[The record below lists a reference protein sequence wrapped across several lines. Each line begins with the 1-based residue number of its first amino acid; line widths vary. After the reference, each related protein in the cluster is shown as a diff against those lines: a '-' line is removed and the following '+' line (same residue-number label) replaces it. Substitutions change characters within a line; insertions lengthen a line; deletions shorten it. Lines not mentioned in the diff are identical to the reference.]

1 MLLKK
6 ADTVLDDAILES
18 AKRSARIDIASGPL
32 PLNQSCFFR
41 RPKTFFNSID
51 PSRSFQLSLARY
63 GRWYLDLPR
72 PSGQAGMR
80 DSNPRGQELALRLRT
95 RHARDE
101 GRRGKHEQRAA
112 VIPAQ
117 HAGIAG

>member
-51 PSRSFQLSLARY
+51 PTLTF
-63 GRWYLDLPR
+63 
-72 PSGQAGMR
+72 
-80 DSNPRGQELALRLRT
+80 
-95 RHARDE
+95 
-101 GRRGKHEQRAA
+101 
-112 VIPAQ
+112 PA
-117 HAGIAG
+117 HAGGLSKFRLSSIRDRYPNAFQRHRTILLLV